1 VAIPTIKVK
10 HKIHGSLVINE
21 RDFDPKVH
29 TKVTDKEPAA
39 EHPAG
44 DKKGA

>member
-1 VAIPTIKVK
+1 MAIPTIKVK
-10 HKIHGSLVINE
+10 HKVHGTLVINE

-29 TKVTDKEPAA
+29 EKIIDKPATS
-39 EHPAG
+39 AG

>member
-21 RDFDPKVH
+21 RDFDPKAH
-29 TKVTDKEPAA
+29 TKVDDPPP
-39 EHPAG
+39 H
-44 DKKGA
+44 KGADEKKEK